1 MMPSN
6 LSTLAPATRN
16 MPAGKADLAAVAEPG
31 WQKGRSRRCDTAC
44 VANHWSTNA
53 GAPAGAECRCVGTRC
68 DTNPDRR
75 ERELS

>member
-1 MMPSN
+1 
-6 LSTLAPATRN
+6 

-31 WQKGRSRRCDTAC
+31 WQKGCSRHCGAAR

-53 GAPAGAECRCVGTRC
+53 GASARAECRCVGTRC